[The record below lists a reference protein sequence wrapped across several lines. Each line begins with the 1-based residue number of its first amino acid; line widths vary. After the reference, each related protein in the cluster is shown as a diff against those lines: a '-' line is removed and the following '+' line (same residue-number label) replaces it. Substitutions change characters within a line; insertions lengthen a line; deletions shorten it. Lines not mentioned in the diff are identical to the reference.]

1 MSGRPYLG
9 VVLPALT
16 PLSAMLYIAFV
27 MLQLSRASFEEQTLA
42 SIFPD
47 RYAAYRARTARLI
60 PGLY

>member
-1 MSGRPYLG
+1 MFINR
-9 VVLPALT
+9 A
-16 PLSAMLYIAFV
+16 
-27 MLQLSRASFEEQTLA
+27 RASFEEQTLA

>member
-1 MSGRPYLG
+1 M
-9 VVLPALT
+9 VLPALT